1 MPRHRKARSAY
12 DDFARIVRLADAAIA
27 RLPTG
32 PTHLANYGVIGARGR
47 LAMRIPGMGKPYFIK
62 TSPKRISQAYLNDA
76 YHAVRAVLPEA
87 FVYLV
92 ED

>member
-1 MPRHRKARSAY
+1 MS
-12 DDFARIVRLADAAIA
+12 
-27 RLPTG
+27 
-32 PTHLANYGVIGARGR
+32 
-47 LAMRIPGMGKPYFIK
+47 KPYFIK